1 MRAVTTAD
9 PLSDSC
15 RYLLDGDGQ
24 LQHRLL
30 PLSFTRWSEKA
41 LASLL
46 ASVFL
51 LCYYFSFSLPYKVQK
66 PATTAPRHP
75 PPICQQERDFIFV
88 NSFPYPE
95 TFVIKA
101 IC

>member
-75 PPICQQERDFIFV
+75 PPSASKKGI
-88 NSFPYPE
+88 SFLLTASPTLKPL
-95 TFVIKA
+95 
-101 IC
+101 